1 MVGVV
6 AWQWFVGR
14 DCKLAWRILAVMDVV
29 VVDVDVD
36 VTVAVAGGVLV
47 LFWIGC
53 FWRMPVVLANMA
65 ALNVGAVFVVSVA
78 VIVADAVVVVADAA
92 IVAAVDEIVV
102 AAAVEIVVVVEPAPL
117 AAPAIAWHSKEAS
130 RHNSALPEMDQT
142 LLLSYY

>member
-1 MVGVV
+1 
-6 AWQWFVGR
+6 
-14 DCKLAWRILAVMDVV
+14 MDVV
-29 VVDVDVD
+29 VVDVDVTVD
-36 VTVAVAGGVLV
+36 VVVAGGVLV

-78 VIVADAVVVVADAA
+78 VIVAVADADAVVVVAADAA
-92 IVAAVDEIVV
+92 IVAAAAVDEIVA

-142 LLLSYY
+142 LLLSDY